1 MAGRWRSGAC
11 VALLTAATVVAAAR
25 GAAPHATLVKSA
37 PAARAVLA
45 EAPARVELLF
55 SERIEAAYAELSV
68 WNGSGARVDRQDA
81 LVGPDDGRRLSVG
94 LLTLRPGVYT
104 VRYRVLSIDGHVIT
118 STFPF
123 TVSAPR
129 VRW

>member
-1 MAGRWRSGAC
+1 
-11 VALLTAATVVAAAR
+11 VILAAASII
-25 GAAPHATLVKSA
+25 AAPRAAASHATLVKST

-45 EAPARVELLF
+45 EPPPRVEMWF

-68 WNGSGARVDRQDA
+68 WSATGARVDRQNA
-81 LVGPDDGRRLSVG
+81 LVGPDDARRLSVR

-129 VRW
+129 LR